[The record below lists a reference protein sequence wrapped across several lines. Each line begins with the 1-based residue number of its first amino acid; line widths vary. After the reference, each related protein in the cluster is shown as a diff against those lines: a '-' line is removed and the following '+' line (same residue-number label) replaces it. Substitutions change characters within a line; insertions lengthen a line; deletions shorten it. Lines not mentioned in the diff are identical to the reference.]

1 MSISFVLTKK
11 ISCLCKNLKSGKVNK
26 AGLLENK
33 AGLLENKAGLLEN
46 KAGLLILR
54 PEGVCKR
61 IYVIR

>member
-33 AGLLENKAGLLEN
+33 AGLL
-46 KAGLLILR
+46 ILR

>member
-33 AGLLENKAGLLEN
+33 AGLLENKAGLL
-46 KAGLLILR
+46 ILR